1 MNKGMKITE
10 AKDAKKELEDTIR
23 ALLNRF
29 VLETE
34 LNINA
39 ISIEYGGNFPLI
51 HHLRVKVQL

>member
-1 MNKGMKITE
+1 MNKGMKIAE

-34 LNINA
+34 LSINA
-39 ISIEYGGNFPLI
+39 ISIEYGSGSPLI
-51 HHLRVKVQL
+51 RYLRVEVQL

>member
-1 MNKGMKITE
+1 MNKGMEITE

-29 VLETE
+29 VLETG

-39 ISIEYGGNFPLI
+39 ISIEYGGIFPLI
-51 HHLRVKVQL
+51 RYLRVEVQL

>member
-34 LNINA
+34 LSINA
-39 ISIEYGGNFPLI
+39 ISIEYGGNFSLI
-51 HHLRVKVQL
+51 HYLRVDVQL